1 MSAGRPIFAVFL
13 LALLAPALA
22 GCGSDPD
29 EDTNGVGRL
38 PPRTIESRARAAA
51 ESADAVHL
59 SGTVVGKGGTYRLD
73 MRLRDDGGLG
83 QVTTADSTFELLRVD
98 DDLYLKAGAD
108 FYGSDVAGKLD
119 DKYVKVPTNDPA
131 YQQFSGFTDKVVLM
145 RDLFVLDGDLA
156 TGDHRLVDGVRTIAV
171 TAGGGRGGTVDVSL
185 EGRPYP
191 LRYERA
197 GAAGTLRLTDWGKT
211 FRLSAPKGDAV
222 VDYGKQISP

>member
-1 MSAGRPIFAVFL
+1 VSAGRRILAVFL
-13 LALLAPALA
+13 LALLAPAVA

-29 EDTNGVGRL
+29 EGTNGVGRL

-83 QVTTADSTFELLRVD
+83 QVTTEDGTFELLRVD

-119 DKYVKVPTNDPA
+119 DKYVKVPTDDPA
-131 YQQFSGFTDKVVLM
+131 YQQFSGLTDKVVL
-145 RDLFVLDGDLA
+145 RPR
-156 TGDHRLVDGVRTIAV
+156 HR
-171 TAGGGRGGTVDVSL
+171 
-185 EGRPYP
+185 RPP
-191 LRYERA
+191 LRRRRPGDRHHRRRRPWRHPRHLSGGQA
-197 GAAGTLRLTDWGKT
+197 LPAA
-211 FRLSAPKGDAV
+211 V
-222 VDYGKQISP
+222 